1 MKILRKFQ
9 DDAETRD
16 AVKAFL
22 IETVKTTA
30 VTKLFANEPVEG
42 YREAIQVIEAAFV
55 ELDRQ
60 HAKPE

>member
-1 MKILRKFQ
+1 MKLLRKFQ

-42 YREAIQVIEAAFV
+42 YREAIQVIEAAFQD
-55 ELDRQ
+55 LDKQ
-60 HAKPE
+60 NAKPE